1 MHTAWVYPGSG
12 QTFTARRYASAD
24 TTSRKRKC
32 ADTTGTVL
40 VPCAGRFQCQ
50 NINIFFS
57 SKICENNLVK
67 QHSETVT
74 V

>member
-32 ADTTGTVL
+32 AD
-40 VPCAGRFQCQ
+40 
-50 NINIFFS
+50 IFS